1 MIGEM
6 RSAALLAKAVA
17 GNPAALPARQVLR
30 MATLQGA
37 QALGLD
43 DAIGSIEPGKRADLV
58 AVDLSGVSTQP
69 VYDPVSQ
76 LVYAASRDHVR
87 QVWLD
92 GRRRVRDGELVDMD
106 VPAILERAQQWRG
119 RIAGAAT

>member
-58 AVDLSGVSTQP
+58 AVDLSVSP
-69 VYDPVSQ
+69 PSGLRSVSQ